1 MRESSYGIIIFNPL
15 KRKEF
20 FFLKKKTSQQSEQV
34 CPCITDFEQFDF
46 ATCSASDSKMKL
58 LRIAPN

>member
-20 FFLKKKTSQQSEQV
+20 FFFLKTSQQSEQV

-46 ATCSASDSKMKL
+46 ATCSASDSKIKL
-58 LRIAPN
+58 LRIAPS